1 MRRAKTNFFSVLL
14 LALLLIGGAL
24 VLKHGSAPYPKED
37 KMPVEERDI
46 NTCDYFNG
54 KIQQVTEEYL
64 YVEPIEDWEWQTV
77 SRVKL
82 PLNSV
87 NNFDPSEW
95 KAGDIIRVPYNST
108 SMEWS
113 EDEVFI
119 GTIFYIYNISDEVE

>member
-1 MRRAKTNFFSVLL
+1 M
-14 LALLLIGGAL
+14 
-24 VLKHGSAPYPKED
+24 
-37 KMPVEERDI
+37 
-46 NTCDYFNG
+46 
-54 KIQQVTEEYL
+54 
-64 YVEPIEDWEWQTV
+64 EPIEDWKWQTV

-82 PLNSV
+82 SLNSV
-87 NNFDPSEW
+87 NNFAPSEW